1 MHPHGPLSIY
11 TKYKTKTIPLHFPI
25 IESNYIYTQNIF
37 LFLFYLLN
45 VRNTE
50 CNIIVFLN

>member
-45 VRNTE
+45 VRNTK